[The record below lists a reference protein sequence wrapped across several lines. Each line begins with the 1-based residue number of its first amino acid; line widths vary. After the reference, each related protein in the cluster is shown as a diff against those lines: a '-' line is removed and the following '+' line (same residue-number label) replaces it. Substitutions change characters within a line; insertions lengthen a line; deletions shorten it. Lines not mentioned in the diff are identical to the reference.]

1 MTSTEE
7 PATSPR
13 PTSIFPDNPPTY
25 FHLENNY
32 WGTTD
37 AEEIQAHMYDG
48 HFQQFSN
55 MFVLFEPFEGGPV
68 PTQKSSWG
76 SLKAMYRGE

>member
-1 MTSTEE
+1 
-7 PATSPR
+7 
-13 PTSIFPDNPPTY
+13 
-25 FHLENNY
+25 
-32 WGTTD
+32 
-37 AEEIQAHMYDG
+37 MYDG

-76 SLKAMYRGE
+76 SLKAMYRGNSPLASYLMV